1 MQQPVVRSGATSADR
16 SARRFRVGEVP
27 PLAEGFTARPD
38 TARGIAD
45 ALVPG
50 SAIALVP
57 GSEFAEGRQNWLGAS
72 GKTQIAV
79 MIAESLW
86 RSENIDVLIWVSG
99 TSRASVLSAYA
110 EASAAAAGIEPTGT
124 AESVAARFVSWL
136 GETSR
141 PWLVVFDDL
150 LDAEELDGLWPEG
163 PAGRLAI
170 TSTQSAVVSSR
181 RKTRVIPIGFFS
193 VREALGCLTDRLSVD
208 PAQRQGGI
216 DLIEA
221 LGREPLA
228 LAQATA
234 VIANSNLA
242 CRDYRDYFVRR
253 RQQIG
258 VAAGE
263 VPSAASVT
271 WTLSLGQAETLL
283 PGQSV
288 RLMLVL
294 VALLDGHGIPGT
306 IFTTP
311 SVTAYLGGTAVGFG
325 TPIDPKRAWDALLAI
340 ERAGLISVN
349 RAVSP
354 PTILMSSVLQAAI
367 KLAAPANVQE
377 PAARAAASALLEAW
391 PAEEPQPWAADRL
404 RVNAASLQASAPDVL
419 WADGCHPV
427 LLRAG
432 RSLDDARLVGPAVE
446 YWRDLAAR
454 CDTKLMPG
462 HHEGVRV
469 AAHLAAAYLAAGYAG
484 EAVHWYQRVL
494 AERGRELAPGHPA
507 IIAARV
513 NLAKALVLAGE
524 PADAVTVLQR
534 AVSECEQFRGP
545 GHPETLSAR
554 DELAAAYQAVGDV
567 AAAVRLLSRNL
578 TDRERLQGPRDA
590 ETMAT
595 RDRLAAACQAEG
607 KVKDAIS
614 HYKRALSDREKVL
627 GRGHPDTIATTANLA
642 VAYQAAGRMPSAMR
656 LSEQC
661 CADSER
667 VLGPDHADTLAR
679 RASLAHL
686 YYAVGRVGDAVTL
699 LRDTAARCERVLPYG
714 DPLIQ
719 AIQQS
724 LKNIA
729 ES

>member
-1 MQQPVVRSGATSADR
+1 MSAEQ
-16 SARRFRVGEVP
+16 AAQRFRVGEVP
-27 PLAEGFTARPD
+27 PLAEGYTDRPD
-38 TARGIAD
+38 TARGIVDALVPGVSL

-50 SAIALVP
+50 SA
-57 GSEFAEGRQNWLGAS
+57 FAEGPSNWLGAC

-79 MIAESLW
+79 IIAESLW
-86 RSENIDVLIWVSG
+86 RSGDIEALIWISA
-99 TSRASVLSAYA
+99 TNRASVLSGYMQ
-110 EASAAAAGIEPTGT
+110 ASAAAFGIDPAGT
-124 AESVAARFVSWL
+124 AESVAARLLSWL
-136 GETSR
+136 SATDQ
-141 PWLVVFDDL
+141 PWLVVLDDL
-150 LDAEELDGLWPEG
+150 QDPTDLDGLWPEG
-163 PAGRLAI
+163 PAGRVLV
-170 TSTQSAVVSSR
+170 TGTQSSLAAGR
-181 RKTRVIPIGFFS
+181 RGTQVIPVGFFS
-193 VREALGCLTDRLSVD
+193 VREALNCLTERLSVN
-208 PAQRQGGI
+208 PAQRQGAI

-228 LAQATA
+228 LAQAA
-234 VIANSNLA
+234 SVVANSTLA
-242 CRDYRDYFVRR
+242 CRDYRDYFARR

-263 VPSAASVT
+263 VPSAAAVT
-271 WTLSLGQAETLL
+271 WTLSLGQAESLL
-283 PGQSV
+283 PGASV

-294 VALLDGHGIPGT
+294 VALLDGHGIPGA
-306 IFTTP
+306 IFSTP
-311 SVTAYLGGTAVGFG
+311 AVAAYLGGAMTPFSSAV
-325 TPIDPKRAWDALLAI
+325 DPKPAWDALLAI

-354 PTILMSSVLQAAI
+354 PIIGMNSVLQAAI
-367 KLAAPANVQE
+367 RLAAPANVQD

-391 PAEEPQPWAADRL
+391 PVDEPQPWAAASL
-404 RVNAASLQASAPDVL
+404 RVNAASLQNSSPDVL

-446 YWRDLAAR
+446 YWRDLSAR

-462 HHEGVRV
+462 HPDALVV

-507 IIAARV
+507 IIAARI

-524 PADAVTVLQR
+524 PGDAVAVLQR

-545 GHPETLSAR
+545 GHPDTLGAR
-554 DELAAAYQAVGDV
+554 DDLAAAHQAAGDV
-567 AAAVRLLSRNL
+567 GAASRLLSRNL

-595 RDRLAAACQAEG
+595 RDRLAAACLADG

-627 GRGHPDTIATTANLA
+627 GRGHPDTLATTADLA
-642 VAYQAAGRMPSAMR
+642 TAYQAAGRMPAAMQ
-656 LSEQC
+656 LAEQC
-661 CADSER
+661 RADSER
-667 VLGPDHADTLAR
+667 LLGADHADTLAR
-679 RASLAHL
+679 MANLAHL

-699 LRDTAARCERVLPYG
+699 LRDAATRSERVLPYG

-724 LKNIA
+724 LANIA
-729 ES
+729 DT

>member
-1 MQQPVVRSGATSADR
+1 M
-16 SARRFRVGEVP
+16 P
-27 PLAEGFTARPD
+27 PLAEGYTDRPD
-38 TARGIAD
+38 TARGIVDALVPGVSL

-50 SAIALVP
+50 SA
-57 GSEFAEGRQNWLGAS
+57 FAEGPSNWLGAC

-79 MIAESLW
+79 IIAESLW
-86 RSENIDVLIWVSG
+86 RSGGIDALIWISA
-99 TSRASVLSAYA
+99 SNRASVLSGYMQ
-110 EASAAAAGIEPTGT
+110 ASAAAFGIDPAGT
-124 AESVAARFVSWL
+124 AESVAARLLSWL
-136 GETSR
+136 SATDQ
-141 PWLVVFDDL
+141 PWLVVLDDL
-150 LDAEELDGLWPEG
+150 QDPTDLEGLWPEG
-163 PAGRLAI
+163 PVGRVLI
-170 TSTQSAVVSSR
+170 TGTQSSLATGR
-181 RKTRVIPIGFFS
+181 RGTQVIPVGFFS
-193 VREALGCLTDRLSVD
+193 VREALNCLTERLSVN
-208 PAQRQGGI
+208 PAQRQGAI

-228 LAQATA
+228 LAQAA
-234 VIANSNLA
+234 SVVANSTLA
-242 CRDYRDYFVRR
+242 CRDYRDYFARR

-263 VPSAASVT
+263 VPSAAAVT
-271 WTLSLGQAETLL
+271 WTLSLGQAESLL
-283 PGQSV
+283 PGASV

-294 VALLDGHGIPGT
+294 VALLDGHGIPGA
-306 IFTTP
+306 IFSTP
-311 SVTAYLGGTAVGFG
+311 AVAAYLGGAMTPFSSAV
-325 TPIDPKRAWDALLAI
+325 DPKPAWDALLAI

-354 PTILMSSVLQAAI
+354 PTIGMNSVLQAAI
-367 KLAAPANVQE
+367 RLAAPANVQD

-391 PAEEPQPWAADRL
+391 PGDEPQPWSAASL
-404 RVNAASLQASAPDVL
+404 RVNAASLQNSAPDVL

-446 YWRDLAAR
+446 YWRDLSAR

-462 HHEGVRV
+462 HPDALVV

-507 IIAARV
+507 IIAARI
-513 NLAKALVLAGE
+513 NLAKALVLAAE
-524 PADAVTVLQR
+524 PADAVAVLQR

-545 GHPETLSAR
+545 GHPDTLGAR
-554 DELAAAYQAVGDV
+554 DDLAAAHQAAGDV
-567 AAAVRLLSRNL
+567 AAASRLLSRNL

-595 RDRLAAACQAEG
+595 RDRLAAACLADG

-627 GRGHPDTIATTANLA
+627 GRGHPDTLTTTANLA
-642 VAYQAAGRMPSAMR
+642 AAYQAAGRMPAAMQ
-656 LSEQC
+656 LAEQC
-661 CADSER
+661 RADSER
-667 VLGPDHADTLAR
+667 LLGADHADTLAR
-679 RASLAHL
+679 MANLAHL

-699 LRDTAARCERVLPYG
+699 LRDAA
-714 DPLIQ
+714 
-719 AIQQS
+719 
-724 LKNIA
+724 
-729 ES
+729 

>member
-1 MQQPVVRSGATSADR
+1 MSAEQ
-16 SARRFRVGEVP
+16 AAQRFRVGEVP
-27 PLAEGFTARPD
+27 PLAEGYTDRPD
-38 TARGIAD
+38 TARGIVDALVPGVSL

-50 SAIALVP
+50 SA
-57 GSEFAEGRQNWLGAS
+57 FAEGPSNWLGAC

-79 MIAESLW
+79 IIAESLW
-86 RSENIDVLIWVSG
+86 RSGGIEALIWISA
-99 TSRASVLSAYA
+99 TNRASVLSGYMQ
-110 EASAAAAGIEPTGT
+110 ASAAAFGIDPAGT
-124 AESVAARFVSWL
+124 AESVAARLLSWL
-136 GETSR
+136 SATDQ
-141 PWLVVFDDL
+141 PWLVVLDDL
-150 LDAEELDGLWPEG
+150 QDPTDLDGLWPEG
-163 PAGRLAI
+163 PAGRVLV
-170 TSTQSAVVSSR
+170 TGTQSSLAAGR
-181 RKTRVIPIGFFS
+181 RGTQVIPVGFFS
-193 VREALGCLTDRLSVD
+193 VREALNCLTERLSVN
-208 PAQRQGGI
+208 PAQRQGAI

-228 LAQATA
+228 LAQAA
-234 VIANSNLA
+234 SVVANSTLA
-242 CRDYRDYFVRR
+242 CRDYRDYFARR

-263 VPSAASVT
+263 VPSAAAVT
-271 WTLSLGQAETLL
+271 WTLSLGQAESLL
-283 PGQSV
+283 PGASV

-294 VALLDGHGIPGT
+294 VALLDGHGIPGA
-306 IFTTP
+306 IFSTP
-311 SVTAYLGGTAVGFG
+311 AVAAYLGGAMTPFSSAV
-325 TPIDPKRAWDALLAI
+325 DPKPAWDALLAI

-354 PTILMSSVLQAAI
+354 PTIGMNSVLQAAI
-367 KLAAPANVQE
+367 RLAAPANVQD

-391 PAEEPQPWAADRL
+391 PVDEPQPWAAASL
-404 RVNAASLQASAPDVL
+404 RVNAASLQNSAPDVL

-446 YWRDLAAR
+446 YWRDLSAR

-462 HHEGVRV
+462 HPDALVV

-524 PADAVTVLQR
+524 PGDAVAVLQR

-545 GHPETLSAR
+545 GHPDTLSAR
-554 DELAAAYQAVGDV
+554 DDLAAAHQSAGDV
-567 AAAVRLLSRNL
+567 AAASRLLSRNL

-595 RDRLAAACQAEG
+595 RDRLAAACLAEG

-627 GRGHPDTIATTANLA
+627 GRGHPDTLATTANLA
-642 VAYQAAGRMPSAMR
+642 AAYQAAGRMPAAMQ

-661 CADSER
+661 CAESER
-667 VLGPDHADTLAR
+667 LLGADHADTLAR
-679 RASLAHL
+679 LANLAHL

-719 AIQQS
+719 ALQQS
-724 LKNIA
+724 LANIA
-729 ES
+729 ET